1 MDSNL
6 TNVLDS
12 KDIARHLKIR
22 SRRRLYKLMN
32 DDTFPPFRIG
42 RQWYVLEDD
51 LMAWLR
57 NRKKAPSSVSVRV
70 QRRK

>member
-6 TNVLDS
+6 AHILDT

-22 SRRRLYKLMN
+22 SKRRLYKLMN
-32 DDTFPPFRIG
+32 DDKFPSFRIG

-51 LMAWLR
+51 LMAWLQG
-57 NRKKAPSSVSVRV
+57 RKKAPSSVSVRV